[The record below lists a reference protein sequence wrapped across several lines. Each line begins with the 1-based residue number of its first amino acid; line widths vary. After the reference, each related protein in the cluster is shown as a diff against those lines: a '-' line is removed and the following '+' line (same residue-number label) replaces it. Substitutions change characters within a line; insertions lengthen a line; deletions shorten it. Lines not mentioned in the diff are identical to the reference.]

1 MPPGPCPLRPGHD
14 KALGWF
20 GPFLVGA
27 AAGLSIFVGI
37 EGVLG
42 LKVEE
47 AVTNPAG
54 WVRLAALGTVAGY
67 LGMVMLDSVSI
78 AFART
83 LLQRGKDYIRET
95 EQLHLQAESSK
106 AILIADKFREMK
118 HYDEALT
125 KLDEAHVK
133 DPSNAQIVI
142 HKALVFAAKGDDAS
156 GDEKTEHFKR
166 AYRLTDAAARMD
178 ADRFSRARA
187 IYDRACF
194 ALLAYP
200 EKKEIVLRDLRDAV
214 EPDERLAE
222 LARYDRD
229 FQALQQALQQ
239 DTEFRS
245 ITGQKAAP
253 TTP

>member
-1 MPPGPCPLRPGHD
+1 MIETVGDIVTIMAFGGFGAVVNALLIMPPDNQTRQEFYKKRYILPCPLRPGHD

-83 LLQRGKDYIRET
+83 LLQREKDYIRET

-118 HYDEALT
+118 HYDEA
-125 KLDEAHVK
+125 
-133 DPSNAQIVI
+133 
-142 HKALVFAAKGDDAS
+142 
-156 GDEKTEHFKR
+156 
-166 AYRLTDAAARMD
+166 
-178 ADRFSRARA
+178 
-187 IYDRACF
+187 
-194 ALLAYP
+194 
-200 EKKEIVLRDLRDAV
+200 
-214 EPDERLAE
+214 
-222 LARYDRD
+222 
-229 FQALQQALQQ
+229 
-239 DTEFRS
+239 
-245 ITGQKAAP
+245 
-253 TTP
+253 